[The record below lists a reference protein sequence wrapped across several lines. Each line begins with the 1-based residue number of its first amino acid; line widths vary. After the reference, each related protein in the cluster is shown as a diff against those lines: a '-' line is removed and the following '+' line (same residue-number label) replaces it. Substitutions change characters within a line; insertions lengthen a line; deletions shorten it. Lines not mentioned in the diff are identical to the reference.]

1 MLPYELEDV
10 PLTSMQIFTHPLPE
24 DPSRSFVTS
33 LRLALKLAEY
43 KALRHNGDK
52 EWEGLLFEELKEY
65 TSNLGGET
73 LLDVDFFDF
82 TPELGRTYFVWGTL
96 GLYLPTKHSPILSF
110 PSEFVYRNGKSLTI
124 QDTRGNRHY
133 VSTRLTIFTLLENG
147 EFEVI
152 FPDTY

>member
-10 PLTSMQIFTHPLPE
+10 PLTSMQIFTNPLPE
-24 DPSRSFVTS
+24 DPSRSSVTS
-33 LRLALKLAEY
+33 LRLVLKFAEY

-52 EWEGLLFEELKEY
+52 EWEGLLFEELREY

-110 PSEFVYRNGKSLTI
+110 PSELVYRNGKSLTI

-152 FPDTY
+152 FPDTF